1 MRAVAILAGLALAAL
16 GGAQATAA
24 SLRVSP
30 VSLDLP
36 AGQNATTLTLQN
48 DDTAALNVQIRVFRW
63 TQANGRDVLVP
74 ATGVVVSPPIAK
86 VDPGASRT
94 VRVVR
99 LDGRPPE
106 GEESYRLIVDELPPP
121 LSETGRQVTLLMRH
135 SIPLFF
141 GSGRERP
148 KIEWRLRPSEDGG
161 AALVGRN
168 TGTRRLRLANLRIGD
183 ASGAVLAERKGLVGY
198 VLPGAEVSWPAGAFQ
213 PAAGVRL
220 IADTDTGPIDAPLKS
235 D

>member
-1 MRAVAILAGLALAAL
+1 MRVVVLLAGLALAAL

-48 DDTAALNVQIRVFRW
+48 DDAAPLNVQIRVFRW
-63 TQANGRDVLVP
+63 TQANGRDVLTP
-74 ATGVVVSPPIAK
+74 AAGVVASPPIAK
-86 VDPGASRT
+86 VEPGASRT

-99 LDGRPPE
+99 LDGRPPQ
-106 GEESYRLIVDELPPP
+106 GEEAYRLIVDELPPP

-141 GSGRERP
+141 GSARERP
-148 KIEWRLRPSEDGG
+148 RVEWRLQPSEDGG
-161 AALVGRN
+161 SALVGRN
-168 TGTRRLRLANLRIGD
+168 NGARRLRLANLRIGD